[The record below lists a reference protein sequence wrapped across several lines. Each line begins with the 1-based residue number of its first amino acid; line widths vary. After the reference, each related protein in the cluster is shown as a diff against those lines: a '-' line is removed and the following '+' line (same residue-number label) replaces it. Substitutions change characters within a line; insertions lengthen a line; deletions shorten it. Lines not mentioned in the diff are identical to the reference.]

1 LIFILVGDFSIDQIQ
16 KELSASTEKAFRP
29 RFNRQCF
36 GTNQKQDISKA
47 VETLFSQNFSG
58 RLSVVHGVSIVYAIT
73 FKHLNN
79 TKAEK

>member
-1 LIFILVGDFSIDQIQ
+1 LILILVGDFSIDQIQ

-47 VETLFSQNFSG
+47 VETLFSKLF
-58 RLSVVHGVSIVYAIT
+58 RPSVCRTRS
-73 FKHLNN
+73 LNCLRDN
-79 TKAEK
+79 I